1 MSCVGC
7 AIAPYHTID
16 KDNIAHFVVAARARG
31 QLSRAIADLTDAGMI
46 TVFGDE
52 VTVLDRDA

>member
-1 MSCVGC
+1 LR
-7 AIAPYHTID
+7 
-16 KDNIAHFVVAARARG
+16 RARG